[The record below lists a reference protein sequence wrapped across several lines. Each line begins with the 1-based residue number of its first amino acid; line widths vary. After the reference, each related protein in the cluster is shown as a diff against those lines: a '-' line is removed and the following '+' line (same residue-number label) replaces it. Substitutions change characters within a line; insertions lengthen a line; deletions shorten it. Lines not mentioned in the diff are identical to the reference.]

1 MTTLFMNYKKQNYR
15 QYIPL
20 LCIACVYICW
30 LSLQGV
36 HSAFANFMSQI
47 SIAITMVFGSF
58 VAGGTALGGGAVAFP
73 VMTKVLSIEP
83 ATAKVF
89 SLAIQ
94 SFGMTAA
101 SITIIFG
108 GIKYY
113 RSVVLLALM
122 GALPGV
128 AISLLFIADLVPR
141 LVTKSLFSV
150 FLLIFAVTLLRA
162 HWRGKERLTID
173 LTCKRQNFFVVL
185 VAFLGGIVSGL
196 IGSGAD
202 IAIFALLMLYFK
214 ADLKIAT
221 ASSVLI
227 MATTS
232 VFASLINYFY
242 LETITPEISEF
253 VLAAIPVVVVG
264 APLGAYC
271 CAKVPK
277 SVLLS
282 FLLTLIGL
290 EIGFTLFE
298 VASV

>member
-1 MTTLFMNYKKQNYR
+1 MNFKNRSYR

-20 LCIACVYICW
+20 LFLASTYICW
-30 LSLQGV
+30 LFMQGIN
-36 HSAFANFMSQI
+36 SALANFMSQI

-73 VMTKVLSIEP
+73 VMTKVLAIEP

-101 SITIIFG
+101 SHTIIFS

-113 RSVVLLALM
+113 RSVVLLALF

-128 AISLLFIADLVPR
+128 AISLFIADLLPR

-150 FLLIFAVTLLRA
+150 FLLVFAITLLRA
-162 HWRGKERLTID
+162 HWKGKQQLDID
-173 LTCKRQNFFVVL
+173 LSCKKKNALVVFVAL
-185 VAFLGGIVSGL
+185 LGGIVSGL

-202 IAIFALLMLYFK
+202 IAIFALLMLHFK
-214 ADLKIAT
+214 ADLKVAT
-221 ASSVLI
+221 ATSVI
-227 MATTS
+227 VMAVTS
-232 VFASLINYFY
+232 VFASGINLLY
-242 LETITPEISEF
+242 LNAITAPISQY
-253 VLAAIPVVVVG
+253 VLAAIPVVVIG

-282 FLLTLIGL
+282 FLLMLIGL
-290 EIGFTLFE
+290 EVAFTLYE
-298 VASV
+298 IIGNL

>member
-1 MTTLFMNYKKQNYR
+1 MTYKKQNF
-15 QYIPL
+15 QHYIPL
-20 LCIACVYICW
+20 LCIAFVYIFW
-30 LSLQGV
+30 LSLQGI
-36 HSAFANFMSQI
+36 HSALANFLSQI

-73 VMTKVLSIEP
+73 VMTKVLAIDP
-83 ATAKVF
+83 TTAKVF

-113 RSVVLLALM
+113 RSVVLLALI

-128 AISLLFIADLVPR
+128 AISLLFIADLIPR
-141 LVTKSLFSV
+141 LMTKSLFSV
-150 FLLIFAVTLLRA
+150 FLLVFAITLLRA
-162 HWRGKERLTID
+162 HWRGKVRLSID
-173 LTCKRQNFFVVL
+173 LSCKRQNTLVVL
-185 VAFLGGIVSGL
+185 VAFLGGVVSGL

-221 ASSVLI
+221 ASSVLL
-227 MATTS
+227 MAAAS

-242 LETITPEISEF
+242 IGNVTAEVSQY
-253 VLAAIPVVVVG
+253 VLAAIPVVVIG

-290 EIGFTLFE
+290 EIGFTLYE
-298 VASV
+298 VVNVRAY

>member
-1 MTTLFMNYKKQNYR
+1 MNFKNRRYR

-20 LCIACVYICW
+20 LFLASTYICW
-30 LSLQGV
+30 LFMQGIN
-36 HSAFANFMSQI
+36 SALANFMSQI
-47 SIAITMVFGSF
+47 SIAITMAFGSF

-73 VMTKVLSIEP
+73 VMTKVLAIEP

-101 SITIIFG
+101 SLTIIFS

-113 RSVVLLALM
+113 RSVVLLALF

-128 AISLLFIADLVPR
+128 AISLFIADLLPR

-150 FLLIFAVTLLRA
+150 FLLVFAITLLRA
-162 HWRGKERLTID
+162 HWKGKQQLDID
-173 LTCKRQNFFVVL
+173 LSCKKKNALVVFVAL
-185 VAFLGGIVSGL
+185 LGGIVSGL

-202 IAIFALLMLYFK
+202 IAIFALLMLHFK
-214 ADLKIAT
+214 ADLKVAT
-221 ASSVLI
+221 ATSVII
-227 MATTS
+227 MAVTS
-232 VFASLINYFY
+232 VFASSINFLY
-242 LETITPEISEF
+242 LNAITAPISQY

-282 FLLTLIGL
+282 FLLLLIGL
-290 EIGFTLFE
+290 EVAFTLYE
-298 VASV
+298 IIGNL

>member
-1 MTTLFMNYKKQNYR
+1 MNFKNRSYR

-20 LCIACVYICW
+20 LFLASTYICW
-30 LSLQGV
+30 LFMQGIN
-36 HSAFANFMSQI
+36 SALANFMSQI

-73 VMTKVLSIEP
+73 VMTKVLAIEP
-83 ATAKVF
+83 TTAKVF

-101 SITIIFG
+101 SHTIIFS

-113 RSVVLLALM
+113 RSVVLLALF

-128 AISLLFIADLVPR
+128 AISLFIADLLPR

-150 FLLIFAVTLLRA
+150 FLLVFAITLLRA
-162 HWRGKERLTID
+162 HWKGKQQLDID
-173 LTCKRQNFFVVL
+173 LSCKKKNALVVFVAL
-185 VAFLGGIVSGL
+185 LGGIVSGL

-202 IAIFALLMLYFK
+202 IAIFALLMLHFK
-214 ADLKIAT
+214 ADLKVAT
-221 ASSVLI
+221 ATSVI
-227 MATTS
+227 VMAVTS
-232 VFASLINYFY
+232 VFASGINLLY
-242 LETITPEISEF
+242 LNAITAPISQY
-253 VLAAIPVVVVG
+253 VLAAIPVVVIG

-282 FLLTLIGL
+282 FLLMLIGL
-290 EIGFTLFE
+290 EVAFTLYE
-298 VASV
+298 IIGNL

>member
-1 MTTLFMNYKKQNYR
+1 MTALSMNFKNRSYR

-20 LCIACVYICW
+20 LFLASTYICW
-30 LSLQGV
+30 LFMQGIN
-36 HSAFANFMSQI
+36 SALANFMSQI
-47 SIAITMVFGSF
+47 SIAITMIFGSF

-73 VMTKVLSIEP
+73 VMTKVLAIEP

-101 SITIIFG
+101 SLTIIFS

-113 RSVVLLALM
+113 RSVVLLALF

-128 AISLLFIADLVPR
+128 AISLFIADLLPR

-150 FLLIFAVTLLRA
+150 FLLVFAITLLRA
-162 HWRGKERLTID
+162 HWKGKQQLDID
-173 LTCKRQNFFVVL
+173 LSCKKKNALVVFVAL
-185 VAFLGGIVSGL
+185 LGGIVSGL

-202 IAIFALLMLYFK
+202 IAIFALLMLHFK
-214 ADLKIAT
+214 ADLKVAT
-221 ASSVLI
+221 ATSVI
-227 MATTS
+227 VMAVTS
-232 VFASLINYFY
+232 VFASGINLLY
-242 LETITPEISEF
+242 LNAITAPISQY
-253 VLAAIPVVVVG
+253 VLAAIPVVVIG

-282 FLLTLIGL
+282 FLLMLIGL
-290 EIGFTLFE
+290 EVAFTLYE
-298 VASV
+298 IIGNL